1 MKFRT
6 ALFFTAILTLTHSFS
21 GAGERVN
28 AYQYFYVVKRL
39 FPEAEIVNVFIS
51 KSMVVAEQQLLQR
64 AGVQNKLTPRIYT
77 IDSAADI
84 GQRVRELG
92 ENSLLILYPCA
103 LLEKK
108 SSMLYCLS
116 KCKSKQ
122 VAIISSSRGYS
133 ELGALLGIFENDQGT
148 IELVLNLKHNAHLR
162 NKFTDDVITE
172 MGINQVI
179 Q

>member
-84 GQRVRELG
+84 G
-92 ENSLLILYPCA
+92 
-103 LLEKK
+103 
-108 SSMLYCLS
+108 
-116 KCKSKQ
+116 
-122 VAIISSSRGYS
+122 
-133 ELGALLGIFENDQGT
+133 
-148 IELVLNLKHNAHLR
+148 
-162 NKFTDDVITE
+162 
-172 MGINQVI
+172 
-179 Q
+179 